1 MKTYTETIK
10 YLAKQA
16 FSQYMSGAH
25 DLRVETSVIEFIY
38 DVDRETVDDDFDSAF
53 RTVQVDYYS
62 KFKATGKG

>member
-16 FSQYMSGAH
+16 FSKYMGGAN

-38 DVDRETVDDDFDSAF
+38 DVDRETVNADFDSAF
-53 RTVQVDYYS
+53 RTVQADYYS